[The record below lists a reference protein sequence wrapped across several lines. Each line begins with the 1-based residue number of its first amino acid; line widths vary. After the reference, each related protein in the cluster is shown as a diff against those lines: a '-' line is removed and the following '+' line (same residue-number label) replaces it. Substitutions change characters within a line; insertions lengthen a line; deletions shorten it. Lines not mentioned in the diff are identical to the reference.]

1 MMLVS
6 LIYEANIILIY
17 VIVYYSQA
25 EDQSLISI

>member
-6 LIYEANIILIY
+6 LIYEANIILIF